1 MELTS
6 SLPAFKKQMERNN
19 SSSGSHLLTFQYAV
33 YCAVFGS
40 VSWVCWDSYFQ
51 VIGTQQVELR
61 RKKGLCWL
69 RKLKIPGIDPRSYNM
84 KVFTQ

>member
-1 MELTS
+1 METS
-6 SLPAFKKQMERNN
+6 SLPALKKQMERT
-19 SSSGSHLLTFQYAV
+19 SSSGGSHLLTVQYAV

-40 VSWVCWDSYFQ
+40 VRWVCWDSYFQ

-69 RKLKIPGIDPRSYNM
+69 SKLKIPEIDPRSYNM
-84 KVFTQ
+84 KVLKQ